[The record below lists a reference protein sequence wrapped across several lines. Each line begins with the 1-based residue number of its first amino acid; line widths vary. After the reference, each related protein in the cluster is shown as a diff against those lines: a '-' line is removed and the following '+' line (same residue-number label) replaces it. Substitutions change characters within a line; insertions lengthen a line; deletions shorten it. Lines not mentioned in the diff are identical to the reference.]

1 MERVSAWKW
10 LAGTGKGALGVLGL
24 LDCGAALGMSRSHG
38 IARGREGIT
47 LGWDVLNN
55 STSVWR
61 EQDLGTRAWW
71 LPPSGPG
78 CLACPHGH
86 SREGTSLYT
95 PKSGSQPRETNTNH
109 MLRPALPIHQD
120 HSGRGSPGPS
130 TSPLASW
137 EVRVPILI
145 LQPTGTAVG
154 TATSQH
160 PFSLPQGGLW
170 Q

>member
-1 MERVSAWKW
+1 MERVSAWKR
-10 LAGTGKGALGVLGL
+10 LAGTGKSALGVPGV
-24 LDCGAALGMSRSHG
+24 LDCGAALGMSRSHS

-55 STSVWR
+55 STSAWR

-71 LPPSGPG
+71 LLLGGLG

-86 SREGTSLYT
+86 GREGTNLHT
-95 PKSGSQPRETNTNH
+95 PKSESQPRETNTNH
-109 MLRPALPIHQD
+109 MLRPALSTDQN
-120 HSGRGSPGPS
+120 HSGGGSPGPS
-130 TSPLASW
+130 IPPLASW
-137 EVRVPILI
+137 KVRVPILI

-154 TATSQH
+154 MATSQH
-160 PFSLPQGGLW
+160 LFSLLQGGLW